1 MNILNIDDFA
11 KTTRQIN
18 MGGIAY
24 PVEEISVQQ
33 FIDKMKIA
41 ENLEKSE
48 TVQQVSTSFEAAV
61 LAVSQSI
68 PTMPVEMI
76 RNFTLPA
83 IAAVLA
89 FIRDE
94 SKVESTPGAD
104 QEGTTEK
111 KPD

>member
-1 MNILNIDDFA
+1 
-11 KTTRQIN
+11 
-18 MGGIAY
+18 MGGVAY

-41 ENLEKSE
+41 EDLEKSN

-61 LAVSQSI
+61 IAVSQSI

-76 RNFTLPA
+76 RKFSLPA
-83 IAAVLA
+83 IAAVLE
-89 FIRDE
+89 FIRGE
-94 SKVESTPGAD
+94 SKVESAQAAG